1 MDAVQLLEDDHKTV
15 EDLFGRYEEAGEE
28 AYKEKRHLVDR
39 VIKELSIHA
48 TIEEEIFYPATR
60 EARGETEQM
69 IAEAYHEH
77 AKAKRTLADLERME
91 AEDPRFDQT
100 VRSLIADVRHHVE
113 EEEGEMFPQVQ
124 QLLSKEELDSLGE
137 QMREAKRSAPQKPSE
152 VA

>member
-1 MDAVQLLEDDHKTV
+1 MDAVELLEDDHRTV

-28 AYKEKRHLVDR
+28 AYKEKRDLVDR
-39 VIKELSIHA
+39 VIKELSVHA

-60 EARGETEQM
+60 EARGETERM
-69 IAEAYHEH
+69 IEEAFQEH
-77 AKAKRTLADLERME
+77 AKAKETLAELETME

-100 VRSLIADVRHHVE
+100 VRGLIADVRHHVE

-124 QLLSKEELDSLGE
+124 QVLSTEELESLGE
-137 QMREAKRSAPQKPSE
+137 QMREAKMSAPQKPSE

>member
-1 MDAVQLLEDDHKTV
+1 MDAVELLEDDHKMV
-15 EDLFGRYEEAGEE
+15 EDLFGRYEEAGDE

-39 VIKELSIHA
+39 VIKELSVHA

-60 EARGETEQM
+60 EARGETERI
-69 IAEAYHEH
+69 IAEAYQEH
-77 AKAKRTLADLERME
+77 AKARRTLAELETME

-124 QLLSKEELDSLGE
+124 QLLSKEELESLGE
-137 QMREAKRSAPQKPSE
+137 QMKEAKKSAPRSPSE